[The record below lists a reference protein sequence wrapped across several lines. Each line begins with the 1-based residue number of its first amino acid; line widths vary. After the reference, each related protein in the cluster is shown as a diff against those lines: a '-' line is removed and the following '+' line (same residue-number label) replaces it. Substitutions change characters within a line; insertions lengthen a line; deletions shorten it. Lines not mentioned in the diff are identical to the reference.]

1 MRSKVQI
8 AALLLA
14 MALLGPGAARA
25 NPGSNEIRVG
35 SSAALSGPAAGLG
48 LRFHAGAAACMA
60 QLNQQGGIAGGRL
73 VIDLLDDAYESD
85 RADTN
90 SRKLVEDDR
99 VLALFGYVGTP
110 TSNMALP
117 YVRRWKVPFVGAYT
131 GADMLREPYNPLIFN
146 VRASYKEEAQQ
157 LAVAMK
163 AAGVHTLN
171 IFFQAD
177 LFGRAGLEAM
187 RAAAA
192 AVGIKIQATA
202 TVKRNTAQVDAEATA
217 LTKGSPADAIYMVS
231 TYATTAAFV
240 RSARAK
246 GFGGRF
252 YTLSFAGLE
261 QLRQALGKVQSKGLT
276 IAQVVPDPEDRSLPI
291 VAEYQQAMR
300 EAGDKQF
307 DSISLEGY
315 LAARVLA
322 EGLRRARQ
330 PLSRES
336 VEQGLES
343 IGSLDLGGYRVHFG
357 PGLRNGSSLVE
368 LRVLP

>member
-1 MRSKVQI
+1 
-8 AALLLA
+8 
-14 MALLGPGAARA
+14 MALLGPGAVRA
-25 NPGSNEIRVG
+25 SPAAHEIRIG

-48 LRFHAGAAACMA
+48 LRFHAGAAAYFA
-60 QLNQQGGIAGGRL
+60 QLNQQGGIAGARV
-73 VIDLLDDAYESD
+73 VIDLMDDAYESD

-99 VLALFGYVGTP
+99 VLALFGFVGTP

-117 YVRRWKVPFVGAYT
+117 YVRRWHIPFVGAYT
-131 GADMLREPYNPLIFN
+131 GADVLREPYNPLVFN
-146 VRASYKEEAQQ
+146 VRAGYKQEAQQ

-163 AAGVHTLN
+163 AAGVRSLN
-171 IFFQAD
+171 IFYQAD

-187 RAAAA
+187 RSAAS
-192 AVGIKIQATA
+192 AVGIQILATA
-202 TVKRNTAQVDAEATA
+202 TVKRNTAKVDAEAAA
-217 LTKGSPADAIYMVS
+217 LAQATPADAIYMVS
-231 TYATTAAFV
+231 TYATTAAFM
-240 RSARAK
+240 RSARDK

-261 QLRQALGKVQSKGLT
+261 QLRNALGKLQSKGLT
-276 IAQVVPDPEDRSLPI
+276 MAQVVPDPEDRSLPV

-300 EAGDKQF
+300 DIGDKQF

-322 EGLRRARQ
+322 EGLRRAKP

-336 VEQGLES
+336 VEQGLEA
-343 IGSLDLGGYRVHFG
+343 IGSLDLGGYRVQFG
-357 PGLRNGSSLVE
+357 PGLRNGSNLVD

>member
-1 MRSKVQI
+1 MRSKVQL
-8 AALLLA
+8 AVLLLA
-14 MALLGPGAARA
+14 TALLGPGAALA
-25 NPGSNEIRVG
+25 NPASPEIRIG

-48 LRFHAGAAACMA
+48 LRFHAGAAAYFA
-60 QLNQQGGIAGGRL
+60 HLNQQGGISGARL
-73 VIDLLDDAYESD
+73 VVDLLDDAYESD

-117 YVRRWKVPFVGAYT
+117 YVRRWKVPFVAAYT
-131 GADMLREPYNPLIFN
+131 GADVLREPYNPLIFN

-163 AAGVHTLN
+163 ASGVRTLN
-171 IFFQAD
+171 IFYQAD

-187 RAAAA
+187 RSAAS
-192 AVGIKIQATA
+192 AVGIRILATA
-202 TVKRNTAQVDAEATA
+202 TVKRNTAKVDAEAAA
-217 LTKGSPADAIYMVS
+217 LVSGTPADAIYMVS

-240 RSARAK
+240 RSAREK

-261 QLRQALGKVQSKGLT
+261 QLRSALGKGHARGLT
-276 IAQVVPDPEDRSLPI
+276 MAQVVPDAEDRSVPI

-300 EAGDKQF
+300 EAGDRQF

-315 LAARVLA
+315 LAARVLV

-336 VEQGLES
+336 LEQGLEA

-368 LRVLP
+368 LRALP

>member
-1 MRSKVQI
+1 MRSRLSF
-8 AALLLA
+8 AALVLA
-14 MALLGPGAARA
+14 MALLGPAYTWAAA
-25 NPGSNEIRVG
+25 SAAEIRVG
-35 SSAALSGPAAGLG
+35 SSAALSGQAAGLG
-48 LRFHAGAAACMA
+48 LRFHAGAAAYFA
-60 QLNQQGGIAGGRL
+60 QLNHQGGIGGAR
-73 VIDLLDDAYESD
+73 VVVDLLDDAYESD

-90 SRKLVEDDR
+90 SRKLVEDER

-117 YVRRWKVPFVGAYT
+117 YVRRWKIPFVGAYT
-131 GADMLREPYNPLIFN
+131 GAEMLREPYNPLVFN

-163 AAGVHTLN
+163 AAGVRTLN
-171 IFFQAD
+171 VFYQAD

-192 AVGIKIQATA
+192 AAGIRILTTA
-202 TVKRNTAQVDAEATA
+202 TVKRNTAAVDAEAA
-217 LTKGSPADAIYMVS
+217 SLTQSTPADAIYLVS

-261 QLRQALGKVQSKGLT
+261 QLRQALGKAQFKGLT
-276 IAQVVPDPEDRSLPI
+276 IAQVVPDAEDRSLPI

-300 EAGDKQF
+300 DAGDRHF

-322 EGLRRARQ
+322 EGLRRARH

-336 VEQGLES
+336 LEQGLEA

-368 LRVLP
+368 LRAQP

>member
-1 MRSKVQI
+1 MSRKSRFARRLL
-8 AALLLA
+8 AALLCAAAALA
-14 MALLGPGAARA
+14 VSAH
-25 NPGSNEIRVG
+25 EIRIG

-48 LRFHAGAAACMA
+48 QRFHAGAAAYFTH
-60 QLNQQGGIAGGRL
+60 LNQQGGIAGSRL
-73 VIDLLDDAYESD
+73 VVDLLDDAYEAD
-85 RADTN
+85 RANAN
-90 SRKLVEDDR
+90 SRKLVEDPR

-117 YVRRWKVPFVGAYT
+117 YVRRWKLPLVGAYT
-131 GADMLREPYNPLIFN
+131 GADVLREPYNPLIFN
-146 VRASYKEEAQQ
+146 VRASYQEEARQ

-163 AAGVHTLN
+163 ASGVRTLN
-171 IFFQAD
+171 VFYQAD

-187 RAAAA
+187 RSAAT
-192 AVGIKIQATA
+192 AVGIKILATA
-202 TVKRNTAQVDAEATA
+202 TVKRNTAQVDAEAAA
-217 LTKGSPADAIYMVS
+217 LSTGTPADAIFMVS
-231 TYATTAAFV
+231 TYASTAAFV
-240 RSARAK
+240 RGAREN

-261 QLRQALGKVQSKGLT
+261 QLRSALGKVHSKGLT
-276 IAQVVPDPEDRSLPI
+276 IAQVVPDPEDRSIPV

-300 EAGDKQF
+300 DVGDKQF

-315 LAARVLA
+315 LAARVMA

-336 VEQGLES
+336 VEQGLEA
-343 IGSLDLGGYRVHFG
+343 IGSLDLGGFHVQFG